1 MTVAN
6 EQQQPTAAT
15 PLPAQSLKPAHFIPT
30 ERAHLNAQV
39 VLDAG
44 LCTADEC
51 QMAIELAGFLQIVD
65 QQQQAFKFCTNSHV
79 SMKQFRDTL
88 NGHME
93 DKNIELQDQKKHFIE
108 EYIDTENIYLL
119 CLPHI
124 SSLFH
129 QMLKSSAAS
138 DRNILREID
147 ISQASHSMHQSSEN
161 SPDQSLQFVDE
172 LFKNQFEGNFEFL
185 MGLGSKFIA
194 KIKEARE
201 SLVSDPVKYKDM
213 ISLIDYSISNF
224 QRNMADILRYKIQI
238 KQECDL
244 AKNEP
249 AVPSVDD
256 PTVTE
261 CLKYYHDAI
270 ATAESLFP
278 YDANE
283 ALLSA
288 QLNLSVFLYDVL
300 HKKKEALDIVD
311 DVIDKCKAAIS
322 KVMND
327 IHHTIMNNIYSL
339 MTLIDS
345 NRAKWSSS
353 KADNL

>member
-1 MTVAN
+1 MTNVHN
-6 EQQQPTAAT
+6 
-15 PLPAQSLKPAHFIPT
+15 AHFIILKLLRKIFSIIQT
-30 ERAHLNAQV
+30 
-39 VLDAG
+39 
-44 LCTADEC
+44 
-51 QMAIELAGFLQIVD
+51 
-65 QQQQAFKFCTNSHV
+65 KFN
-79 SMKQFRDTL
+79 KILYPLKIIQKL
-88 NGHME
+88 
-93 DKNIELQDQKKHFIE
+93 KKKDQKKHFIE

-224 QRNMADILRYKIQI
+224 QRK
-238 KQECDL
+238 
-244 AKNEP
+244 
-249 AVPSVDD
+249 
-256 PTVTE
+256 
-261 CLKYYHDAI
+261 
-270 ATAESLFP
+270 
-278 YDANE
+278 
-283 ALLSA
+283 
-288 QLNLSVFLYDVL
+288 
-300 HKKKEALDIVD
+300 
-311 DVIDKCKAAIS
+311 
-322 KVMND
+322 
-327 IHHTIMNNIYSL
+327 
-339 MTLIDS
+339 
-345 NRAKWSSS
+345 
-353 KADNL
+353 